1 MTELGMKKIIMVSA
15 FIVSLLSAGIVHA
28 AEIKVGVMAPRG
40 ALKTM
45 KRWGE
50 LGKYLAAEVGSPVKI
65 VPLKPGETVEAVS
78 NGSVAYMLSN
88 PVLAVALKHKLGA
101 ETLVTM
107 NKKSGKEFAGVIFSK
122 KGSGISKAADLKGK
136 KVMGFKFKR
145 SAAAYVFQVKH
156 LMDQGINPH
165 KDFAV
170 FKEAKKQDDIVLAVK
185 SGIFDAGFVKSG
197 LIESMAKEGKVSMN
211 DFTII
216 DQKSDSLSNVHSTA
230 LYPEWCMSASKNAN
244 AGNKA
249 KIKAALLKLVAATP
263 ASKKA
268 KIVGFVEPL
277 SLASL
282 SGTLKSLKLPP
293 FNQ

>member
-1 MTELGMKKIIMVSA
+1 MKKIIIIGG
-15 FIVSLLSAGIVHA
+15 FIVSLLSFGLANA

-40 ALKTM
+40 ALKAM

-50 LGKYLAAEVGSPVKI
+50 LGKYLSAEVGSAVKI
-65 VPLKPGETVEAVS
+65 VPLKPGETVDAVA
-78 NGSVAYMLSN
+78 NGSVGYMLSN

-107 NKKSGKEFAGVIFSK
+107 NKKSGKQFAGVIFAK
-122 KGSGISKAADLKGK
+122 NGNGVTKAADLKGK

-156 LMDQGINPH
+156 LMDKGINPH
-165 KDFAV
+165 KDFAI

-197 LIESMAKEGKVSMN
+197 LLESMAKEGKVSMS

-216 DQKSDSLSNVHSTA
+216 DKQSDSLSNVHSTA
-230 LYPEWCMSASKNAN
+230 LYPEWAMSASKSAD

-249 KIKAALLKLVAATP
+249 KIKAALLKMTANTP
-263 ASKKA
+263 ASQKA

-277 SLASL
+277 SLDGL
-282 SGTLKSLKLPP
+282 SNTLKSLKLPP